1 MVFTK
6 VNVVSMGFY
15 ILPTNIAIYKYV
27 CMYQYRGTNYKIHF
41 FFFLQKKNYGT
52 LSFSKNGTKDCK
64 RFKLYLYIKQ
74 GFWVG
79 LAQL

>member
-41 FFFLQKKNYGT
+41 FFFFFKKRIMELCLFPKMEQKIAKDSNYIYT
-52 LSFSKNGTKDCK
+52 
-64 RFKLYLYIKQ
+64 
-74 GFWVG
+74 
-79 LAQL
+79 